1 MVSTIVALQL
11 NYYFVK
17 YHYICSLNCN
27 YRLVSTPVKMQ
38 FIGLSDY
45 STRYYAV
52 ETEQQVVYSIKFNS
66 MHL

>member
-1 MVSTIVALQL
+1 MVSAIVALQL

-27 YRLVSTPVKMQ
+27 YRLVSTPVKIE
-38 FIGLSDY
+38 FISLSNY

-52 ETEQQVVYSIKFNS
+52 ETEQQVVYSIEFNF